1 MEQKYKE
8 KIKKIF
14 SEVMGIIITE
24 VNNNLNSDSL
34 AAWDSLR
41 HLNLISEIEK
51 EFTIDI
57 DMDDVIEMDTFQKII
72 EKLSKY
78 LD

>member
-57 DMDDVIEMDTFQKII
+57 DMADVIEMDTFQKII